1 MSCLKDAN
9 DIPLEEAGPCEQLHK
24 STAELAHVVVSTVNH
39 KKIIYSSTSHETC
52 FAWGVS
58 SMAFFGVFMY
68 AVAVMNP

>member
-39 KKIIYSSTSHETC
+39 KK
-52 FAWGVS
+52 
-58 SMAFFGVFMY
+58 
-68 AVAVMNP
+68 